1 MRIHRAW
8 AAALLTSACR
18 LAGPEGSPTELIDV
32 NTDGAS
38 EQPTPVAG
46 PEENGASDGLEEPL
60 PSDGAEEP
68 RATGGFEAGGAPDG
82 SEEGG
87 ATPEPAMPPEADAPM
102 ATCTAPAG
110 LICEPVS
117 GTGCL
122 PLMQCV
128 VDPNASVAAAYCL
141 FSNAPLA
148 MGCTQDPLGTSCPP
162 RHTCIAGECREYCY
176 CDSDC
181 QSGTACT
188 DPSGQGGSDAF
199 KLCARSAP

>member
-1 MRIHRAW
+1 MMMQRGW
-8 AAALLTSACR
+8 AVAFLMGACR
-18 LAGPEGSPTELIDV
+18 LAGPEGSPTDLIEV
-32 NTDGAS
+32 DGDGS
-38 EQPTPVAG
+38 IDQPTAVVG
-46 PEENGASDGLEEPL
+46 PEENGAGDDLEEEPG
-60 PSDGAEEP
+60 PSDGSEEP
-68 RATGGFEAGGAPDG
+68 VATGAGGATDG

-87 ATPEPAMPPEADAPM
+87 ATPELPLAPPDSPLAGCA
-102 ATCTAPAG
+102 APAG

-128 VDPNASVAAAYCL
+128 VDPNASAAAAYCL

-162 RHTCIAGECREYCY
+162 QHTCIAGECRQYCY

-199 KLCARSAP
+199 KLCTRSAP

>member
-1 MRIHRAW
+1 MTMQRGW
-8 AAALLTSACR
+8 AVAFLMGACR
-18 LAGPEGSPTELIDV
+18 LAGPEGSPTDLIDV
-32 NTDGAS
+32 DTGGSS
-38 EQPTPVAG
+38 EQPAPVAG
-46 PEENGASDGLEEPL
+46 PEENGASDGSEEASPSDGLEEPG
-60 PSDGAEEP
+60 P
-68 RATGGFEAGGAPDG
+68 TGGFQAGGATDG

-87 ATPEPAMPPEADAPM
+87 ATPAAPDAPS
-102 ATCTAPAG
+102 ASCTAPAG

-128 VDPNASVAAAYCL
+128 VDPNASAAAAYCL
-141 FSNAPLA
+141 FSGAPLD
-148 MGCTQDPLGTSCPP
+148 MTCTQDPLGTTCPP
-162 RHTCIAGECREYCY
+162 QHTCIAGECREYCY

-188 DPSGQGGSDAF
+188 DPSGQSGSDAF

>member
-1 MRIHRAW
+1 MKMQRMWVVAF
-8 AAALLTSACR
+8 LMGACR

-32 NTDGAS
+32 DAGGS
-38 EQPTPVAG
+38 IEQPPTVAG
-46 PEENGASDGLEEPL
+46 PEANGASVGSKEVSPSDGLEQP
-60 PSDGAEEP
+60 PP
-68 RATGGFEAGGAPDG
+68 IGGFEG
-82 SEEGG
+82 GG
-87 ATPEPAMPPEADAPM
+87 ATDGSAEGDATPAPAIAPEADSPL
-102 ATCTAPAG
+102 ATCTAPTG

-128 VDPNASVAAAYCL
+128 VDPNASAAAAYCL
-141 FSNAPLA
+141 FSAAPLA